1 MWTME
6 QTLYALADDPLSSAG
21 LLQVLRRGTGELLR
35 AEPAGVLLR
44 DSVSGIY
51 LLGGIH
57 GAEAQSWVSRRLDN
71 LLMIVGNEVPA
82 AKVRADW
89 NAEWIVECDQYVYE
103 GTCPAAPA
111 KLRIAEA
118 EPAEMELIAANYDI
132 LSRTELDQVAAHRTL
147 FAGHDAAGSLV
158 GFAGAHLEGSMG
170 LLKILPAYRRN
181 GYAAELER
189 FVIRRF
195 MENRL
200 IPFGQVET
208 NNAASAALQRKLGL
222 TKAPQRAYWIG

>member
-1 MWTME
+1 MWNAE
-6 QTLYALADDPLSSAG
+6 QTLHALADDPLSNAG

-44 DSVSGIY
+44 DTVSGIY

-57 GAEAQSWVSRRLDN
+57 GAEARNWVRRRLAGI
-71 LLMIVGNEVPA
+71 LMIVGNEVPA
-82 AKVRADW
+82 PQVRADW
-89 NAEWIVECDQYVYE
+89 NASWIVECDQYIYE
-103 GTCPAAPA
+103 GNCPAEPT

-118 EPAEMELIAANYDI
+118 TPAEMECIAANYDI
-132 LSRTELDQVAAHRTL
+132 LSRTELDQVAAHRAL
-147 FAGHDAAGSLV
+147 FAGHDAAGNTV
-158 GFAGAHLEGSMG
+158 GFAGGHLEGSMG
-170 LLKILPAYRRN
+170 ILKILPAYRRE
-181 GYAAELER
+181 GYATELER

-195 MENRL
+195 MKDKL